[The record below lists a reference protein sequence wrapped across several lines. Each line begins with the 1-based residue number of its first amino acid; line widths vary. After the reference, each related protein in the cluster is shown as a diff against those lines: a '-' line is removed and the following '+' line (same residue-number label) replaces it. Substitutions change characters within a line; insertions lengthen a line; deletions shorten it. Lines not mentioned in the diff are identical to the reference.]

1 MQFLGDYFE
10 QNGYRSLYAAPDH
23 LIWREHQAVSLIQ
36 GEEGP
41 VGGIVRFYPLEWL
54 PNLSRRTD
62 WGGYYDTH
70 TPSCNHPMAVFAQSK
85 RLPLIWDELGLELP
99 AWRTL
104 LPETCAPGNGN
115 LGEGWIYKPAL
126 GRVGEGI
133 SIREALTPKEYRQ
146 IQRNVRLHPRDWIV
160 QKRFESKPV
169 SGREGEQ
176 FHLCVGVFT
185 VDGKA
190 AGFYGRIS
198 PYPRIDARAKDIPLL
213 VEKEDKT
220 NE

>member
-1 MQFLGDYFE
+1 MCGFIPW
-10 QNGYRSLYAAPDH
+10 NGS
-23 LIWREHQAVSLIQ
+23 
-36 GEEGP
+36 
-41 VGGIVRFYPLEWL
+41 
-54 PNLSRRTD
+54 PNLSGRTD
-62 WGGYYDTH
+62 WGGYYDTQ
-70 TPSCNHPMAVFAQSK
+70 TPSCNHPIAVFAQSK

-99 AWRTL
+99 AWRAL
-104 LPETCAPGNGN
+104 LPETRAPEAGKFGD
-115 LGEGWIYKPAL
+115 GWIYKPAL

-133 SIREALTPKEYRQ
+133 SIREALTQKEYRQ
-146 IQRNVRLHPRDWIV
+146 IQRNVRWHPKDWIV

-169 SGREGEQ
+169 SGDEGEH

-198 PYPRIDARAKDIPLL
+198 PFPRIDARAKDIPLL
-213 VEKEDKT
+213 VEKEDKP

>member
-1 MQFLGDYFE
+1 MSFL
-10 QNGYRSLYAAPDH
+10 P
-23 LIWREHQAVSLIQ
+23 
-36 GEEGP
+36 GEP
-41 VGGIVRFYPLEWL
+41 CCL
-54 PNLSRRTD
+54 
-62 WGGYYDTH
+62 
-70 TPSCNHPMAVFAQSK
+70 
-85 RLPLIWDELGLELP
+85 
-99 AWRTL
+99 
-104 LPETCAPGNGN
+104 
-115 LGEGWIYKPAL
+115 KPAL
-126 GRVGEGI
+126 PGTVIWGRDGI

-213 VEKEDKT
+213 GEKEDKT